1 MAEILAIMS
10 ISSAPSA
17 IAFFAS
23 AIFPSVF
30 PAPNGK
36 SATVM
41 TLMPVPSNVSLAN
54 LT

>member
-1 MAEILAIMS
+1 MILKSTPNAKK
-10 ISSAPSA
+10 A